1 VVVLWIGF
9 VAAAAAQAPDEVCA
23 ARVLDYSGW
32 QAAADQ
38 SWDYRWTGDGS
49 GALTVMG
56 AEHQRDP
63 AHPQFARIAAAF
75 AEARPTVAFF
85 EGPDRGVGSNAEDTI
100 RSRGESGF
108 VRLLAAQAQAS
119 VRSLEPSPGDQIGAL
134 LAEHPLDQVN
144 LFFVLRETARLR
156 DREGRTGA
164 ALDEAVLAVIGRSAE
179 MAARGGLSLPVTDVA
194 TLDATAR
201 RYWPDRDWRTLPA
214 GWFSPGAD
222 DAATGG
228 VFLGAINRSDSMN
241 RDRHMVRQ
249 LLTATRAGE
258 RVFAVVGRN
267 HVPMQ
272 APALDCG
279 LRGNAP

>member
-1 VVVLWIGF
+1 MSLWMGLIA
-9 VAAAAAQAPDEVCA
+9 AAAAAQAPAEACE

-32 QAAADQ
+32 RAAPDQ
-38 SWDYRWTGDGS
+38 SWDYSWMGEGG
-49 GALTVMG
+49 GALTLIG

-75 AEARPTVAFF
+75 AAARPTVAFF
-85 EGPDRGVGSNAEDTI
+85 EGPDRGVGSDVEDTI

-108 VRLLAAQAQAS
+108 VRLLAAQAQAG

-144 LFFVLRETARLR
+144 LFFVLREAARMR
-156 DREGRTGA
+156 DREGKTGA
-164 ALDEAVLAVIGRSAE
+164 ALDEAVTVLIGRSVE
-179 MAARGGLSLPVTDVA
+179 MAARGGLALPVTDLA
-194 TLDATAR
+194 TLDAAVR
-201 RYWPDRDWRTLPA
+201 RYWPDRDWRALPA

-222 DAATGG
+222 DSAGG
-228 VFLGAINRSDSMN
+228 LFLGAINRSDSMN

-249 LLTATRAGE
+249 LLAAARAGE

-279 LRGNAP
+279 LRGTAP

>member
-1 VVVLWIGF
+1 MGLI
-9 VAAAAAQAPDEVCA
+9 AAAAAQAAEACE
-23 ARVLDYSGW
+23 ARVLDYAGW
-32 QAAADQ
+32 RAAPDQA
-38 SWDYRWTGDGS
+38 WDYRWTGERS
-49 GALTVMG
+49 GALTLIG

-85 EGPDRGVGSNAEDTI
+85 EGPDRGVGSDAEDTI
-100 RSRGESGF
+100 RSRGESGY
-108 VRLLAAQAQAS
+108 VRLLAAQAHTG

-144 LFFVLRETARLR
+144 LFFVLREAARLR
-156 DREGRTGA
+156 DRDGRTGA
-164 ALDEAVLAVIGRSAE
+164 ALDEAVSTLIGRSVE
-179 MAARGGLSLPVTDVA
+179 MAASGGLALPVTDLA
-194 TLDATAR
+194 SLDAAVR

-222 DAATGG
+222 DQATGG

-249 LLTATRAGE
+249 LLAAARAGE

-279 LRGNAP
+279 LRGTAP

>member
-1 VVVLWIGF
+1 MLTMFI
-9 VAAAAAQAPDEVCA
+9 AAMAAAQAPADSCE

-32 QAAADQ
+32 TEARGQ
-38 SWDYRWTGDGS
+38 SWGYRWSGEGS
-49 GALTVMG
+49 GALTIFG

-63 AHPQFARIAAAF
+63 AHPQFARIAAAY
-75 AEARPTVAFF
+75 AQASPDLIFF
-85 EGPDRGVGSNAEDTI
+85 EGPDRGIADSAEETI
-100 RSRGESGF
+100 RTRGESGYARF
-108 VRLLAAQAQAS
+108 LATRGEADI
-119 VRSLEPSPGDQIGAL
+119 RSLEPSPGEQMAML
-134 LAEHPLDQVN
+134 LAAHPLDQVN
-144 LFFVLRETARLR
+144 LFFVLREAARLR
-156 DREGRTGA
+156 DREGKTGA
-164 ALDEAVLAVIGRSAE
+164 ALDEAVLVLIGRSAE
-179 MAARGGLSLPVTDVA
+179 MAARGGLTVPVTDLA

-214 GWFSPGAD
+214 DWFSPGAD
-222 DAATGG
+222 DQATGG

-249 LLTATRAGE
+249 LLAAARAGE
-258 RVFAVVGRN
+258 RVVAVVGRN